1 MADIE
6 ALNESVM
13 NTITDFFD
21 EYSAVESVDYSTR
34 CANLKPG
41 TPVPAKG
48 GVHITENRQHIDAY
62 GYQAGEKIKAMCDE
76 QRSGIL
82 ESMSTP
88 PSDDALRMMQTIS
101 LRGNSVTKTELCALA
116 DKYGDNYQVRRFV
129 SDQMK
134 ERKLGGATEDPLDQ
148 QLKQIEHAQRVGEK
162 NVKAYNL
169 EEKNAIGRSSRLAMI
184 KEQLYGTGIF
194 AAF

>member
-13 NTITDFFD
+13 SAITDFFD
-21 EYSAVESVDYSTR
+21 EYAAVESVDYATR
-34 CANLKPG
+34 CSNLEPG

-48 GVHITENRQHIDAY
+48 GVHITENKQHIDAY
-62 GYQAGEKIKAMCDE
+62 GYQAGEKIRAMCDE

-82 ESMSTP
+82 DQMSVP

-101 LRGNSVTKTELCALA
+101 LRGASVTETELHALA
-116 DKYGDNYQVRRFV
+116 DKYGDNYQVRRFL

-134 ERKLGGATEDPLDQ
+134 ERKLGPATEDTLDE
-148 QLKQIEHAQRVGEK
+148 QLKRIDHAQRVGES
-162 NVKAYNL
+162 NVKAYKL
-169 EEKNAIGRSSRLAMI
+169 GKKDSLGQAAQLSMI
-184 KEQLYGTGIF
+184 KEQLYGTGLF
-194 AAF
+194 AML